1 MADFASH
8 LRKPLSPP
16 LPFLDEEDEE
26 EGLWERRR
34 LPSSLSSELEPPRRL
49 LLLRCCL
56 RLLRCRRSPSL
67 PFLLLLDFD
76 PYDSYLLGS
85 FSSDPL
91 RLTRSE
97 EAVNPAPSGSG
108 THAYL
113 DFLGEGSESLES
125 RPRDWERE
133 WLRGPRSSS
142 SSEVSL
148 ERLLLLLRGMRRPT
162 TKRQTASRFNFNFE
176 RPQALP
182 PRPHP
187 AFGSLLWWCVLLFLF
202 MYS

>member
-1 MADFASH
+1 M
-8 LRKPLSPP
+8 
-16 LPFLDEEDEE
+16 
-26 EGLWERRR
+26 WERRR

-56 RLLRCRRSPSL
+56 QLLRCRRSPSL
-67 PFLLLLDFD
+67 PFLLLLDSD
-76 PYDSYLLGS
+76 PYANYLLGS

-97 EAVNPAPSGSG
+97 EAVNPASSGSG

-113 DFLGEGSESLES
+113 DFLGEGSESLEF
-125 RPRDWERE
+125 RPRVWERE
-133 WLRGPRSSS
+133 WLREPRSTS

-162 TKRQTASRFNFNFE
+162 TKRPRASTSTSE
-176 RPQALP
+176 RPRPSP
-182 PRPHP
+182 PC
-187 AFGSLLWWCVLLFLF
+187 AFLAGMVRTGA
-202 MYS
+202 YPG

>member
-1 MADFASH
+1 LH
-8 LRKPLSPP
+8 
-16 LPFLDEEDEE
+16 EEDEE

-67 PFLLLLDFD
+67 PFLLLLDSD

-113 DFLGEGSESLES
+113 DFLGEGSESLEF

-133 WLRGPRSSS
+133 WLREPRSSS

-148 ERLLLLLRGMRRPT
+148 ERLLLLRGMRGPT
-162 TKRQTASRFNFNFE
+162 TKRPRASTSTSKY
-176 RPQALP
+176 A
-182 PRPHP
+182 P
-187 AFGSLLWWCVLLFLF
+187 ASVPFSGGVGCCLGV
-202 MYS
+202 

>member
-1 MADFASH
+1 MDPQAPLYSLPPVADFASH

-67 PFLLLLDFD
+67 PFLLLLDSD

-97 EAVNPAPSGSG
+97 EAVNPASSGSG
-108 THAYL
+108 THA
-113 DFLGEGSESLES
+113 
-125 RPRDWERE
+125 
-133 WLRGPRSSS
+133 
-142 SSEVSL
+142 
-148 ERLLLLLRGMRRPT
+148 
-162 TKRQTASRFNFNFE
+162 
-176 RPQALP
+176 
-182 PRPHP
+182 
-187 AFGSLLWWCVLLFLF
+187 
-202 MYS
+202 